1 MDKNTNEKNL
11 YHEAVGLFM
20 CTDRLHK
27 KVVEKRLEEIK
38 LHRSQHVMLM
48 HLHRFGKAVSQKELA
63 ESLSITPAAAAVSV
77 KKLIDGGYIERK
89 TSDKDARY
97 NDVTITEKGRN
108 VVMRSREIFDSI
120 DKDMVEGVAEE
131 ELIAFIGTL
140 KKMKENLIEK
150 GQIK

>member
-1 MDKNTNEKNL
+1 MEGVTKGKNL
-11 YHEAVGLFM
+11 YHEAVKLFM

-27 KVVEKRLEEIK
+27 KLAEKRLEEIR
-38 LHRSQHVMLM
+38 LHRSQHMMLM

-97 NDVTITEKGRN
+97 NDVTITEKGSA
-108 VVMRSREIFDSI
+108 VVVRSREIFDSI
-120 DKDMVEGVAEE
+120 DRDMVSGMTED
-131 ELIAFIGTL
+131 ELLVFINTL

>member
-1 MDKNTNEKNL
+1 MGDNTKERKL

-27 KVVEKRLEEIK
+27 KIAEKRLEEIK
-38 LHRSQHVMLM
+38 LHRSQHIMLM
-48 HLHRFGKAVSQKELA
+48 HLSRFGRTVSQKELA

-97 NDVTITEKGRN
+97 NDVSITEKGEA
-108 VVMRSREIFDSI
+108 VVKRSREIFNSI
-120 DKDMVEGVAEE
+120 DEDMVSGISEE
-131 ELIAFIGTL
+131 ELIAFIEIL
-140 KKMKENLIEK
+140 KKMTENLK
-150 GQIK
+150 GDIK